1 MKILIDARTLG
12 KRPSGVGMYLY
23 NFICGLMQY
32 DTMKMELLTDVVESA
47 AMKELDEAHIPIH
60 RYGTPV
66 EKVSGYMPIFVLCR
80 TK

>member
-1 MKILIDARTLG
+1 
-12 KRPSGVGMYLY
+12 
-23 NFICGLMQY
+23 
-32 DTMKMELLTDVVESA
+32 MELLTDVVESA
-47 AMKELDEAHIPIH
+47 AMKELEKAHIPIH